1 MIVRCTIGNDLV
13 MIDAWVNL
21 ASEEVFYIEY
31 KGIDIKEVL
40 ELSTL
45 NRITEAAQQKFIE
58 DMNEP

>member
-1 MIVRCTIGNDLV
+1 MRVRCTIGNGLV
-13 MIDAWVNL
+13 IVDAWVNL
-21 ASEEVFYIEY
+21 ANEEVFYVEY